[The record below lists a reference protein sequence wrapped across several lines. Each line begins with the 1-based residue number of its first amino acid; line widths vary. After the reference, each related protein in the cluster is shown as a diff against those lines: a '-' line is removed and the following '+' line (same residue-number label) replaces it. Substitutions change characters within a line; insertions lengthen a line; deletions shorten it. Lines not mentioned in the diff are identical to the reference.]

1 MRSAVLFVATML
13 VGSVCWGADDFPAK
27 PVHVVV
33 PYGPGGTSD
42 LTARVI
48 SQQLGEQTKESF
60 VVSNRPGATGAIGY
74 GTVAR
79 SPADGYTLALVDTG
93 FAMLP
98 AVNKSLPFDVMKDF
112 TPITQVIGVP
122 MVLVVSPQLG
132 VSSLREFIELARAN
146 PGKFNYG
153 SGGTGG
159 VNHLAA
165 ELFKIA
171 ARVDVKHIPY
181 KGAGDMSTALLSG
194 QIQMMLTSIP
204 SVRAFVESGR
214 MRALAVT
221 TDGKRSSAMPDVPSM
236 SEAGLPDVAVYTW
249 FGLVGPA
256 GLPRDVVVKL
266 QSEVVKALQAPTV
279 REAYGKQG
287 GELVGSSP
295 EEFSKHIA
303 TELRRWD
310 DAVKAAGIKGE

>member
-1 MRSAVLFVATML
+1 MRSSILFTVAML
-13 VGSVCWGADDFPAK
+13 VGSACWAASDFPNK
-27 PVHVVV
+27 PVHIVV

-48 SQQLGEQTKESF
+48 SQQLGDQLKESF
-60 VVSNRPGATGAIGY
+60 VVDNRPGATGAIGY

-98 AVNKSLPFDVMKDF
+98 AVNKSLPFDVVKDF
-112 TPITQVIGVP
+112 TPVTQVMGVP
-122 MVLVVSPQLG
+122 MVLVVNPQLG
-132 VSSLREFIELARAN
+132 VSTLQEFVALARAN
-146 PGKFNYG
+146 PGKLNYG

-165 ELFKIA
+165 ELFKTA
-171 ARVDVKHIPY
+171 AGVDIKHIPY
-181 KGAGDMSTALLSG
+181 KGAGDMSTALLGG

-204 SVRAFVESGR
+204 SVRSFVENGR

-221 TDGKRSSAMPDVPSM
+221 TDGKRSTAMPDVPSM
-236 SEAGLPDVAVYTW
+236 SEAGVAGMGVYTW

-256 GLPRDVVVKL
+256 GLPQDVVLKL
-266 QSEVVKALQAPTV
+266 QSEVSKALQAPTV
-279 REAYGKQG
+279 RDAYVKQG
-287 GELVGSSP
+287 GELVGSAP
-295 EEFSKHIA
+295 EDFSKHIA